1 MIRKLLVI
9 AAACAVF
16 LTGCGSAREKT
27 APCKRP
33 ASLLS
38 YAPDPRIDCGAMHRV
53 NDPVA
58 AFYTIGIVDSARR
71 KPL

>member
-1 MIRKLLVI
+1 MIRKPLVI

-33 ASLLS
+33 ASLLT
-38 YAPDPRIDCGAMHRV
+38 YVPDPRNDCGAMHRV

-58 AFYTIGIVDSARR
+58 AFYAIGIVDPARQE
-71 KPL
+71 PL